1 MECRPPERQLIGLVE
16 TIWDIEC
23 RRLLGTLSPAERRLA
38 VADALGASQPL
49 PCRDKRLALEVDR
62 D

>member
-1 MECRPPERQLIGLVE
+1 MECRTPERQLIGLVE

-23 RRLLGTLSPAERRLA
+23 RRLLGALSVAEALA
-38 VADALGASQPL
+38 ASP
-49 PCRDKRLALEVDR
+49 PPYREKRLVLEVDR

>member
-1 MECRPPERQLIGLVE
+1 MECRTPERQLIGLVE

-23 RRLLGTLSPAERRLA
+23 RRLLGALSAAERRQA
-38 VADALGASQPL
+38 VAEVLAASP
-49 PCRDKRLALEVDR
+49 PPYREKRLPLEVDR

>member
-1 MECRPPERQLIGLVE
+1 MECRTPERQLIGLVE

-23 RRLLGTLSPAERRLA
+23 RRLLGSLSPAERRLA
-38 VADALGASQPL
+38 VADALGASP
-49 PCRDKRLALEVDR
+49 PPPGREKRLALEVDR